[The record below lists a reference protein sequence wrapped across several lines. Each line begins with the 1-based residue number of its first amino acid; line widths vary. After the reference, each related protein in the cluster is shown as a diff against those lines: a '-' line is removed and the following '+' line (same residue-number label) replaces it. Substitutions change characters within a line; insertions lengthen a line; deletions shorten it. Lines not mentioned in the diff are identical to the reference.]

1 MIRIRTIHIEEF
13 RGIRDLALDLDG
25 ENFGICGPNGTGK
38 SGVVD
43 AIEFCLT
50 GNITRL
56 SGQGQGELS
65 VKSHAPHVDHREN
78 PEKAAVTIT
87 ATVPSLGKKVRITRS
102 VKNPR
107 TATIEPADPK
117 IQTIIEEL
125 QSHPEFALSRREIAK
140 YIVTPPAQRSTDV
153 QTLLR
158 LDHIGDL
165 RKVLVNYAN
174 RCKRE
179 ADEAKHVRTR
189 AESELKTALD
199 VPTLDR
205 EKVLEKTNTKR
216 SVLGLPA
223 LTELTPQTSFKE
235 GAPEEGKDAK
245 KPGVAKDVALADL
258 AALSTAIHTGE
269 PDDLKKHRES
279 ALASLKKLKEDEKAL
294 SLARAHGF
302 ITTGLGLV
310 TKDACPLCDKPWDAD
325 ELRAHLKAKLLSAN
339 EIGTLLEKLDK
350 ACDAIIG
357 GIQAR
362 AEGIRKAAGYA
373 AKLDRIVSHVELD
386 AYAKDLDDA
395 IAALKAFEDD
405 HSQIEGAIA
414 VLEAKWWEVP
424 EDAQTRLDETEK
436 GIKARPDSSA
446 KDKAIEFLAVLQD
459 RYERL
464 HATNKTAGTMAARYS
479 TAQRVYDLYNTV
491 SNKVLEDIYDAVA
504 KEFAGFYKAINDDE
518 GKFIGELKAE
528 PAKLSFNVDF
538 YGRGT
543 FPPGAYHSEG
553 HQDGMGLCLY
563 LALMKHTLGDKF
575 TFAVLDDVLMSVDTG
590 HRREVCRLLKTEFPN
605 TQFVLTTHDR
615 VWLQYLKTEGLIRKS
630 KFFGG
635 WNIDTGPRIWDDK
648 DIWTEIQEALEM
660 DDVPRAAAI
669 LRRYLEYIS
678 VVLADNLRAQVEYR
692 GDASYDLGDLLP
704 PTLNRWMD
712 RLEKGIKSAKHW
724 GHGDAQAELEKKLA
738 EAKTLIAKSNTEQ
751 WAINKSVHFNKWENF
766 SKTEFK
772 EVADAFKAL
781 LDHIR
786 CQNAK
791 CGGYPYIT
799 PRKGASE
806 QLRCS
811 CGDINVNLKTK

>member
-1 MIRIRTIHIEEF
+1 VIRIKTIHIEEF
-13 RGIRDLALDLDG
+13 RGIRDLALDLDS

-50 GNITRL
+50 GNVTRL

-65 VKSHAPHVDHREN
+65 VKGHAPHVDHRAN
-78 PEKAAVTIT
+78 PDKAKVTIT
-87 ATVPSLGKKVRITRS
+87 ATVPSLGKEVTVTRS

-107 TATIEPADPK
+107 AATIAPADPK

-165 RKVLVNYAN
+165 RKALVSYAN

-179 ADEAKHVRTR
+179 ADEAERARAR

-199 VPTLDR
+199 VPTLNR
-205 EKVLEKTNTKR
+205 EKVLEKANAKR
-216 SVLGLPA
+216 SVLCLPA

-235 GAPEEGKDAK
+235 GSPEEGKDPK
-245 KPGVAKDVALADL
+245 EPGVAKDVALTDL
-258 AALSTAIHTGE
+258 TALSTAINTRE
-269 PDDLKKHRES
+269 PDDLKEHRES

-302 ITTGLGLV
+302 ITTGLDLV
-310 TKDACPLCDKPWDAD
+310 TQDACPLCDKPWDAN
-325 ELRAHLKAKLLSAN
+325 ELRAHLKAKLLSAE
-339 EIGTLLEKLDK
+339 EIGTLLEKLGN
-350 ACDAIIG
+350 ASNAIIG
-357 GIQAR
+357 GIETRTA
-362 AEGIRKAAGYA
+362 GIRKAAGYA
-373 AKLDRIVSHVELD
+373 ATLDPVVSRAELD
-386 AYAKDLDDA
+386 AYAKALDDA

-436 GIKARPDSSA
+436 GIKARPDRSA
-446 KDKAIEFLAVLQD
+446 KDKAVEFLAVLQD

-464 HATNKTAGTMAARYS
+464 LATGKTAETMAARYA
-479 TAQRVYDLYNTV
+479 TAQKVYDLYNTV
-491 SNKVLEDIYDAVA
+491 SNQVLEDIYDAVA
-504 KEFAGFYKAINDDE
+504 KEFTEFYKAINDDE
-518 GKFIGELKAE
+518 GKFVGEFKAE

-553 HQDGMGLCLY
+553 HQDSMGMCLY
-563 LALMKHTLGDKF
+563 LALMKHTLGDEF

-590 HRREVCRLLKTEFPN
+590 HRREVCRLLKTKFPN

-615 VWLQYLKTEGLIRKS
+615 VWLQYMKTEGLIQNGQ
-630 KFFGG
+630 FFGG
-635 WNIDTGPRIWDDK
+635 WNIDTGPRIWDDT
-648 DIWTEIQEALEM
+648 DIWTEIQDALDK
-660 DDVPRAAAI
+660 DDVPRAAAL

-678 VVLADNLRAQVEYR
+678 AVLADNLRAQVEYR

-704 PTLNRWMD
+704 PTLSRWKD
-712 RLEKGIKSAKHW
+712 RLKKGIKSAEHW
-724 GHGDAQAELEKKLA
+724 GHTDAKATLEARLA
-738 EAKTLIAKSNTEQ
+738 EAETLIQKSSTEQ
-751 WAINKSVHFNKWENF
+751 WAINKLVHFNEWENF
-766 SKTEFK
+766 AKTEFK

-781 LDHIR
+781 LNHIR

-791 CGGYPYIT
+791 CGGYPYLT

-806 QLRCS
+806 QLRCN
-811 CGDINVNLKTK
+811 CGAVNVNLRAK